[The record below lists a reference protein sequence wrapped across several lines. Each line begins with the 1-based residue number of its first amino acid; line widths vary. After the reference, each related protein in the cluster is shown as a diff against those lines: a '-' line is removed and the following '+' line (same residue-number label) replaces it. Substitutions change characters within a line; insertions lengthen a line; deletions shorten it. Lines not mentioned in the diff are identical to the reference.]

1 MYTGLSVAVLCVLIC
16 CLKRKPDRCYPG
28 VSTYRL
34 WGRELTPINGGQHAI
49 VESLIGWD
57 LRFVAIPAYFVE
69 ATCFND
75 RDGILRVFG

>member
-1 MYTGLSVAVLCVLIC
+1 MLP
-16 CLKRKPDRCYPG
+16 KRKPDRCYPG

-34 WGRELTPINGGQHAI
+34 WGRELTPINGGQHTI
-49 VESLIGWD
+49 VESLIGRD

-75 RDGILRVFG
+75 RDGILGVFG